1 MLLASDPAGLWLRHT
16 GGLPPLG
23 VSSPAFKTPNFQ
35 RKSVF
40 TVLGVKPPGAFL
52 ASLPARTVEPLR
64 EIEST
69 ESFQGFIAPA
79 AASEHPNERRSRP
92 VVFKQQCL

>member
-1 MLLASDPAGLWLRHT
+1 
-16 GGLPPLG
+16 
-23 VSSPAFKTPNFQ
+23 
-35 RKSVF
+35 VF

-52 ASLPARTVEPLR
+52 ASLPAQTVEPLR

-79 AASEHPNERRSRP
+79 AAVRTPKGEKKELGR
-92 VVFKQQCL
+92 